1 MRKRT
6 KNKKEY
12 QLLTILRAIAFF
24 AIALFHSYSHFLPGG
39 YLAVII
45 FLLLSGFLSQ
55 RSSYRKK
62 YDLKSFIN
70 KFINLMA
77 PVYFVMA
84 ISMVFALFFAREI
97 FDDSV
102 KSLIPVALN
111 FENISRIL
119 QGDDYFSQLGN
130 FNIFLHLWYISLYM
144 QFIGIFYLLKGI
156 FKKIK
161 NENFKAIFYL
171 VLALISFYLI
181 LHFGKTSKDIT
192 RIYYG
197 IDTRFSAFALGV
209 SFFILGKKIRLKIL
223 KNKLGYQ
230 ISILILALLTIIP
243 FFVIDG
249 KNISSYKVFFIAYS
263 FIIALLVLCL
273 YNYEDLFLKNKKST
287 NVIEKIL
294 IYIGDRSYY
303 FYLWQYVVQI
313 FFTYFQPRILSNVF
327 LNILIQLIVIILLG
341 EFTYQLFKNKS
352 LKINLLLASIIG
364 IVALNVISLAIGNA
378 KKEEIANLK
387 KEMEANQD
395 IIEQKNKEIIEKNK
409 KKELDKKKQEEKEKK
424 EDSVKE
430 IEKNQNELE
439 DEKETEIDKIP
450 QTKKL
455 EDNFKPKDYN
465 DFDFT
470 ENELNYLKE
479 LNISAIGDSVIIN
492 ADSYIRKFVPN
503 FYLDGEVGRDMVS
516 APEVLRN
523 VKANAGLGDLVVVAL
538 GSNGSANENDLKDV
552 MEIVDGRDV
561 YFVNTSHTQSY
572 MDYVNKSL
580 KEFTDKN
587 QKAHLVDW
595 REYVKDRPDLLA
607 PDRTHPN
614 VPGSDGYAKLILRK
628 ILNVNKVSP

>member
-55 RSSYRKK
+55 RGSYRKK

-70 KFINLMA
+70 KLINLMA

-84 ISMVFALFFAREI
+84 ISMIFALFFAREI

-102 KSLIPVALN
+102 KSLVPVALN

-144 QFIGIFYLLKGI
+144 QFIAIFYLLEGF

-161 NENFKAIFYL
+161 NENFKGIFYL
-171 VLALISFYLI
+171 ILALISFYLI

-209 SFFILGKKIRLKIL
+209 SFFVLGKKIRLKIL
-223 KNKLGYQ
+223 KNKLQYQ
-230 ISILILALLTIIP
+230 VCLLILALLTIFP

-249 KNISSYKVFFIAYS
+249 KNISSYKIFFIGYS
-263 FIIALLVLCL
+263 LIIALLVLCL
-273 YNYEDLFLKNKKST
+273 YNYEDLYLQNKKTT
-287 NVIEKIL
+287 NPIEKIL

-303 FYLWQYVVQI
+303 FYLWQYVIQI
-313 FFTYFQPRILSNVF
+313 FFTYFQVKVLSIVF
-327 LNILIQLIVIILLG
+327 LNMLIQLVIIILLG
-341 EFTYQLFKNKS
+341 EFTYQLFKNKN
-352 LKINLLLASIIG
+352 LKLNLLLLSIISL
-364 IVALNVISLAIGNA
+364 IALNVVSLAIGNA

-409 KKELDKKKQEEKEKK
+409 KKELDKKKQEEKENK
-424 EDSVKE
+424 EDLSD
-430 IEKNQNELE
+430 IIANNQNKLE
-439 DEKETEIDKIP
+439 NEIDEMP
-450 QTKKL
+450 ETKRL

-470 ENELNYLKE
+470 ENELDYLKE

-516 APEVLRN
+516 APEVLRK

-552 MEIVDGRDV
+552 MEVADGRDV

-595 REYVKDRPDLLA
+595 RQYVKDRPDLLA

>member
-55 RSSYRKK
+55 RGSYRKK

-84 ISMVFALFFAREI
+84 ISMIFALFFAREI

-102 KSLIPVALN
+102 KSLMPVALN

-144 QFIGIFYLLKGI
+144 QFIAIFYLLEGF

-161 NENFKAIFYL
+161 NENFKGIFYL
-171 VLALISFYLI
+171 LLALISFYLI

-223 KNKLGYQ
+223 KNKLQYQ
-230 ISILILALLTIIP
+230 VCLIILALLTIIP

-249 KNISSYKVFFIAYS
+249 KNISSYKIFFIGYS
-263 FIIALLVLCL
+263 LIIALLVLCL
-273 YNYEDLFLKNKKST
+273 YNYEDLYLQSKKST
-287 NVIEKIL
+287 NPIEKIL

-313 FFTYFQPRILSNVF
+313 FFTYFQAKVLSIVF
-327 LNILIQLIVIILLG
+327 LNMLIQLVIIILLG
-341 EFTYQLFKNKS
+341 EFTYQLFKNKN
-352 LKINLLLASIIG
+352 LKLNLLLLSIISL
-364 IVALNVISLAIGNA
+364 IALNVVSLAIGNE

-395 IIEQKNKEIIEKNK
+395 IIEQRNKELIEKNK
-409 KKELDKKKQEEKEKK
+409 KKELDKKKQEEKENK
-424 EDSVKE
+424 EDSPE
-430 IEKNQNELE
+430 NIANNQNDLE
-439 DEKETEIDKIP
+439 NEIDQIP
-450 QTKKL
+450 ETKRL

-470 ENELNYLKE
+470 EKELNYLKE

-492 ADSYIRKFVPN
+492 ADSYIRKFTPN

-516 APEVLRN
+516 AAEVLRK

-538 GSNGSANENDLKDV
+538 GSNGSANENDLKAV
-552 MEIVDGRDV
+552 MEVADGRDV

-572 MDYVNKSL
+572 MDYVNQSL

>member
-12 QLLTILRAIAFF
+12 QLLTVLRAIAFF

-55 RSSYRKK
+55 RGSYRKI

-70 KFINLMA
+70 KLINLMT

-84 ISMVFALFFAREI
+84 ISMIFALFFAREI

-102 KSLIPVALN
+102 KSLVPVALN

-144 QFIGIFYLLKGI
+144 QFIAIFYLLEGF

-161 NENFKAIFYL
+161 NENFKGIFYL
-171 VLALISFYLI
+171 LLALISFYLI
-181 LHFGKTSKDIT
+181 LHFGITSKDIT

-223 KNKLGYQ
+223 KNKLQYQ
-230 ISILILALLTIIP
+230 VCLIILSLLTIIP

-249 KNISSYKVFFIAYS
+249 KNISSYKIFFIGYS
-263 FIIALLVLCL
+263 LIIALLVLCL
-273 YNYEDLFLKNKKST
+273 YNYEDLYLQNKKTT
-287 NVIEKIL
+287 NLIEKIL

-313 FFTYFQPRILSNVF
+313 FFTYFQVKVLSIVF
-327 LNILIQLIVIILLG
+327 LNILIQLVIIILLG
-341 EFTYQLFKNKS
+341 EFTYQLFKNKN
-352 LKINLLLASIIG
+352 LKINLLLISIIS
-364 IVALNVISLAIGNA
+364 IIALNVVSLAIGNE

-395 IIEQKNKEIIEKNK
+395 IIEQRNKEIIKKNK
-409 KKELDKKKQEEKEKK
+409 KKELDKKKQEGKENK
-424 EDSVKE
+424 EDSPE
-430 IEKNQNELE
+430 TIANNQNDLE
-439 DEKETEIDKIP
+439 NEIDEIP
-450 QTKKL
+450 ETKRL

-470 ENELNYLKE
+470 EKELNYLKE

-492 ADSYIRKFVPN
+492 ADSYIRKFTPN

-516 APEVLRN
+516 AAEVLRK

-538 GSNGSANENDLKDV
+538 GSNGSANENDLKAV
-552 MEIVDGRDV
+552 MEVADGRDV

-572 MDYVNKSL
+572 MDYVNQSL

>member
-55 RSSYRKK
+55 RGSYRKK
-62 YDLKSFIN
+62 YDLKSFLN
-70 KFINLMA
+70 KLINLMA

-84 ISMVFALFFAREI
+84 ISMIFALFFAREI

-102 KSLIPVALN
+102 KSLVPVALN

-144 QFIGIFYLLKGI
+144 QFIAIFYLVEGF

-161 NENFKAIFYL
+161 NENFKEIFYL
-171 VLALISFYLI
+171 ALALISFYLI

-209 SFFILGKKIRLKIL
+209 SCFILGKKIRLKIL
-223 KNKLGYQ
+223 KNKLQYQ
-230 ISILILALLTIIP
+230 VCLIILALLTIIP

-249 KNISSYKVFFIAYS
+249 KNISSYKIFFIGYS
-263 FIIALLVLCL
+263 LIIALLVLCL
-273 YNYEDLFLKNKKST
+273 YNYEDLYLQNKKST
-287 NVIEKIL
+287 NPIEKTL

-313 FFTYFQPRILSNVF
+313 FFTYFQVKVLSIVF
-327 LNILIQLIVIILLG
+327 LNMLIQLVIIILLG
-341 EFTYQLFKNKS
+341 EFTYQLFKNKN
-352 LKINLLLASIIG
+352 LKLNLLLLSIISL
-364 IVALNVISLAIGNA
+364 IALNVVSLAIGNE

-395 IIEQKNKEIIEKNK
+395 IIEQKNKELIEKNK
-409 KKELDKKKQEEKEKK
+409 KKELDKKNQEEKENK
-424 EDSVKE
+424 EDSSE
-430 IEKNQNELE
+430 IIANNQNDLE
-439 DEKETEIDKIP
+439 NEIDEIP
-450 QTKKL
+450 ETKRL

-516 APEVLRN
+516 AAEVLRK

-538 GSNGSANENDLKDV
+538 GSNGSANENDLKNV
-552 MEIVDGRDV
+552 MEVADGRDV

>member
-55 RSSYRKK
+55 KGSYRKK
-62 YDLKSFIN
+62 YDLKSFLN
-70 KFINLMA
+70 KLINLMA

-84 ISMVFALFFAREI
+84 ISMIFALFFAREI

-144 QFIGIFYLLKGI
+144 QFIAIFYLLEGF

-161 NENFKAIFYL
+161 NENFKGIFYL
-171 VLALISFYLI
+171 LLALISFYLI

-209 SFFILGKKIRLKIL
+209 SFFILGKKIRLKVL
-223 KNKLGYQ
+223 KSKLQYQ
-230 ISILILALLTIIP
+230 VCLIILALLTIIP

-249 KNISSYKVFFIAYS
+249 KNISSYKIFFIGYS
-263 FIIALLVLCL
+263 LIIALLVLCL
-273 YNYEDLFLKNKKST
+273 YNYEDLYLQNKNST
-287 NVIEKIL
+287 NFVEKVL
-294 IYIGDRSYY
+294 IYLGDRSYY

-313 FFTYFQPRILSNVF
+313 FFTYFQVKVLSIVF
-327 LNILIQLIVIILLG
+327 LNMLIQLVIIILLG
-341 EFTYQLFKNKS
+341 EFTYQLFKNKN
-352 LKINLLLASIIG
+352 LKLNLLLLSIISL
-364 IVALNVISLAIGNA
+364 IAINVVSLAIGNA

-409 KKELDKKKQEEKEKK
+409 KKELDKKKQEEKENK
-424 EDSVKE
+424 EDSSE
-430 IEKNQNELE
+430 IIANNQNDLE
-439 DEKETEIDKIP
+439 NEIDEIP
-450 QTKKL
+450 ETKRL

-465 DFDFT
+465 DFEFT

-492 ADSYIRKFVPN
+492 ADSYIRKFTPN

-516 APEVLRN
+516 AAEVLRS

-538 GSNGSANENDLKDV
+538 GSNGSANENDLKNV
-552 MEIVDGRDV
+552 MEVADGRDV

>member
-55 RSSYRKK
+55 RGSYRKK
-62 YDLKSFIN
+62 YDLKSFLN
-70 KFINLMA
+70 KLINLMA
-77 PVYFVMA
+77 PVYFVIA
-84 ISMVFALFFAREI
+84 ISMIFALFFAREI

-102 KSLIPVALN
+102 KSLMPVALN

-144 QFIGIFYLLKGI
+144 QFIAIFYLLEGF

-161 NENFKAIFYL
+161 NENFKGIFYL
-171 VLALISFYLI
+171 LLALISFYLI

-197 IDTRFSAFALGV
+197 IDTRFSAFTLGV

-223 KNKLGYQ
+223 KNKLQYQ
-230 ISILILALLTIIP
+230 VCLIILTLLTIIP

-249 KNISSYKVFFIAYS
+249 KNISSYKIFFIGYS
-263 FIIALLVLCL
+263 LIIALLVLCL
-273 YNYEDLFLKNKKST
+273 YNYEDLYLENKKTT
-287 NVIEKIL
+287 NPIEKIL

-313 FFTYFQPRILSNVF
+313 FFTYFQVKVLSIVF
-327 LNILIQLIVIILLG
+327 LNMLIQLVIIILLG
-341 EFTYQLFKNKS
+341 EFTYQLFKNKN
-352 LKINLLLASIIG
+352 LKFNLLLLSIIS
-364 IVALNVISLAIGNA
+364 IIALNVVSLAIGNA

-395 IIEQKNKEIIEKNK
+395 IIEQRNKEIIEKNK
-409 KKELDKKKQEEKEKK
+409 KKELDKKKQEEKENK
-424 EDSVKE
+424 EDSSE
-430 IEKNQNELE
+430 IIANNQNDLE
-439 DEKETEIDKIP
+439 NEIDQIP
-450 QTKKL
+450 ETKRL

-492 ADSYIRKFVPN
+492 ADSYIRKFTPN

-516 APEVLRN
+516 AAEVLRK

-538 GSNGSANENDLKDV
+538 GSNGSANENDLKNV
-552 MEIVDGRDV
+552 MEVADGRDV

-628 ILNVNKVSP
+628 ILNVNKVIP

>member
-55 RSSYRKK
+55 RGSYRKK
-62 YDLKSFIN
+62 YDLKSFLN
-70 KFINLMA
+70 KLINLMA

-84 ISMVFALFFAREI
+84 ISMIFALFFAREI

-102 KSLIPVALN
+102 KSLMPVALN

-144 QFIGIFYLLKGI
+144 QFIAIFYLVEGF

-161 NENFKAIFYL
+161 NENFKEIFYL
-171 VLALISFYLI
+171 ALALISFYLI

-223 KNKLGYQ
+223 KNKLQYQ
-230 ISILILALLTIIP
+230 VCLIILALLTIIP

-249 KNISSYKVFFIAYS
+249 KNISSYKIFFIGYS
-263 FIIALLVLCL
+263 LVIALLVLCL
-273 YNYEDLFLKNKKST
+273 YNYEDLYLQNKKST
-287 NVIEKIL
+287 NPIEKIL

-313 FFTYFQPRILSNVF
+313 FFTYFQVKVLSIVF

-341 EFTYQLFKNKS
+341 EFTYQLFKNKN
-352 LKINLLLASIIG
+352 LKLNLLLLSIISL
-364 IVALNVISLAIGNA
+364 IALNVVSLAIGNE

-395 IIEQKNKEIIEKNK
+395 IIEQRNKEIIEKNK
-409 KKELDKKKQEEKEKK
+409 KKELDKKKQEEKENK
-424 EDSVKE
+424 EDSSD
-430 IEKNQNELE
+430 IIANNQNDLE
-439 DEKETEIDKIP
+439 NEIDEIP
-450 QTKKL
+450 ETKRL

-465 DFDFT
+465 DFEFT
-470 ENELNYLKE
+470 DNELNYLKE

-492 ADSYIRKFVPN
+492 ADSYIRKFTPN

-516 APEVLRN
+516 AAEVLRN

-552 MEIVDGRDV
+552 MEVADGRDV

-572 MDYVNKSL
+572 MDYVNRSL

>member
-55 RSSYRKK
+55 RASYRKK
-62 YDLKSFIN
+62 YDLKSFLN
-70 KFINLMA
+70 KLINLMA

-84 ISMVFALFFAREI
+84 ISMILALFFAREI

-144 QFIGIFYLLKGI
+144 QFIAIFYLLEGF

-161 NENFKAIFYL
+161 NENFKGIFYL
-171 VLALISFYLI
+171 LLALLSFYLI
-181 LHFGKTSKDIT
+181 LAFGKTSKDIT

-223 KNKLGYQ
+223 KNKLRYQ
-230 ISILILALLTIIP
+230 VCLIFLALLTIIP

-249 KNISSYKVFFIAYS
+249 KNISSYKIFFIGYS
-263 FIIALLVLCL
+263 LIIALLVLCL
-273 YNYEDLFLKNKKST
+273 YNYEDLYLQNKNST
-287 NVIEKIL
+287 NFVEKVL
-294 IYIGDRSYY
+294 IYLGDRSYY

-313 FFTYFQPRILSNVF
+313 FFTYFQVSILSNVF
-327 LNILIQLIVIILLG
+327 LNMLIQLAIIILLG
-341 EFTYQLFKNKS
+341 EFTYQLFKNKN
-352 LKINLLLASIIG
+352 LKLNLLLLSIIS
-364 IVALNVISLAIGNA
+364 IIALNIVSLAIGNA

-395 IIEQKNKEIIEKNK
+395 IIEQRNKEIIEKNK
-409 KKELDKKKQEEKEKK
+409 KKELDKKKQEEKENK
-424 EDSVKE
+424 EDSSE
-430 IEKNQNELE
+430 IIANNQNDLE
-439 DEKETEIDKIP
+439 NEIDEIP
-450 QTKKL
+450 ETKRL

-492 ADSYIRKFVPN
+492 ADSYIRKFTPN

-516 APEVLRN
+516 AAEVLRK

-538 GSNGSANENDLKDV
+538 GSNGSANENDLKNV
-552 MEIVDGRDV
+552 MEVADGLDV

>member
-12 QLLTILRAIAFF
+12 QLLTVLRAIAFF

-55 RSSYRKK
+55 RGSYRKK
-62 YDLKSFIN
+62 YDLKSFLN
-70 KFINLMA
+70 KLINLMA

-84 ISMVFALFFAREI
+84 ISMIFALFFAREI

-102 KSLIPVALN
+102 KSLMPVALN

-144 QFIGIFYLLKGI
+144 QFIAIFYLLEGFFKKIKNDNFKGIFYLL
-156 FKKIK
+156 
-161 NENFKAIFYL
+161 
-171 VLALISFYLI
+171 LALISFYLI
-181 LHFGKTSKDIT
+181 LHFGITSKDIT

-223 KNKLGYQ
+223 KNKLQYQ
-230 ISILILALLTIIP
+230 VCLIILALLTIIP

-249 KNISSYKVFFIAYS
+249 KNISSYKIFFIGYS
-263 FIIALLVLCL
+263 LIIALLVLCL
-273 YNYEDLFLKNKKST
+273 YNYEDLYLQNKKST
-287 NVIEKIL
+287 NFVEKVL
-294 IYIGDRSYY
+294 IYLGDRSYY

-313 FFTYFQPRILSNVF
+313 FFTYFQVKVLSIVF
-327 LNILIQLIVIILLG
+327 LNMLIQLVIIILLG
-341 EFTYQLFKNKS
+341 EFTYQLFKNKN
-352 LKINLLLASIIG
+352 LKINLLLISIISL
-364 IVALNVISLAIGNA
+364 IALNVVSLAIGNE

-395 IIEQKNKEIIEKNK
+395 IIEQRNKEIIEKNK
-409 KKELDKKKQEEKEKK
+409 KKELDKKKQEEKENK
-424 EDSVKE
+424 EDSPE
-430 IEKNQNELE
+430 NIANNQNDLE
-439 DEKETEIDKIP
+439 NEIDQIP
-450 QTKKL
+450 ETKRL

-492 ADSYIRKFVPN
+492 ADSYIRKFTPN

-516 APEVLRN
+516 APEVLRK

-538 GSNGSANENDLKDV
+538 GSNGSANENDLKAV
-552 MEIVDGRDV
+552 MEVADGRDV

>member
-55 RSSYRKK
+55 RVSYRKK
-62 YDLKSFIN
+62 YDLKSFLN
-70 KFINLMA
+70 KLINLMA

-84 ISMVFALFFAREI
+84 ISMIFALIFAREI

-102 KSLIPVALN
+102 KSLMPVALN

-144 QFIGIFYLLKGI
+144 QFIAIFYLLEGFFKKIKNDNFKGIFYLL
-156 FKKIK
+156 
-161 NENFKAIFYL
+161 
-171 VLALISFYLI
+171 LALISFYLI
-181 LHFGKTSKDIT
+181 LHFGITSKDIT

-223 KNKLGYQ
+223 KNKLQYQ
-230 ISILILALLTIIP
+230 VCLIILALLTIIP

-249 KNISSYKVFFIAYS
+249 KNISSYKIFFIGYS
-263 FIIALLVLCL
+263 LIIALLVLCL
-273 YNYEDLFLKNKKST
+273 YNYEDLYLKNKKTT
-287 NVIEKIL
+287 NLIEKIL

-313 FFTYFQPRILSNVF
+313 FFTYFQVKVLSIVF
-327 LNILIQLIVIILLG
+327 LNILIQLVIIILLG
-341 EFTYQLFKNKS
+341 EFTYQLFKNKN
-352 LKINLLLASIIG
+352 LKINLLLISIIS
-364 IVALNVISLAIGNA
+364 IIALNVVSLAIGNE

-395 IIEQKNKEIIEKNK
+395 IIEQRNKEIIKKNK
-409 KKELDKKKQEEKEKK
+409 KKELARKNQDEKENK
-424 EDSVKE
+424 EDSSE
-430 IEKNQNELE
+430 TIANNQNDLE
-439 DEKETEIDKIP
+439 NEIDEIP
-450 QTKKL
+450 ETKRL

-470 ENELNYLKE
+470 EKELNYLKE

-492 ADSYIRKFVPN
+492 ADSYIRKFTPN

-516 APEVLRN
+516 AAEVLRK

-538 GSNGSANENDLKDV
+538 GSNGSANENDLKAV
-552 MEIVDGRDV
+552 MEVADGRDV

-572 MDYVNKSL
+572 MDYVNQSL
-580 KEFTDKN
+580 KEFTNKN

>member
-55 RSSYRKK
+55 RGFYRKK
-62 YDLKSFIN
+62 YDLKSFLN
-70 KFINLMA
+70 KLINLMA

-84 ISMVFALFFAREI
+84 ISMIFALFFAREI

-102 KSLIPVALN
+102 KSLMPVALN

-144 QFIGIFYLLKGI
+144 QFIGIFYLLEGL

-161 NENFKAIFYL
+161 NENFKGIFYL
-171 VLALISFYLI
+171 LLALISFYLI

-209 SFFILGKKIRLKIL
+209 GFFILGKKIRLKKL
-223 KNKLGYQ
+223 KNKLQYQ
-230 ISILILALLTIIP
+230 VCLIILALLTIIP

-249 KNISSYKVFFIAYS
+249 KNISSYKIFFIGYS
-263 FIIALLVLCL
+263 LIIALLVLCL
-273 YNYEDLFLKNKKST
+273 YNYEDLYLQNKKTT
-287 NVIEKIL
+287 NPIEKIL

-313 FFTYFQPRILSNVF
+313 FFTYFQAKVLSIVF
-327 LNILIQLIVIILLG
+327 LNVLIQLVIIILLG
-341 EFTYQLFKNKS
+341 EFTYQLFKNKN
-352 LKINLLLASIIG
+352 LKLNLLLLSIISL
-364 IVALNVISLAIGNA
+364 IVLNVVSLAIGNA

-395 IIEQKNKEIIEKNK
+395 IIEQRNKEIIEKNK
-409 KKELDKKKQEEKEKK
+409 KKELARKNQEEKENK
-424 EDSVKE
+424 EDSSE
-430 IEKNQNELE
+430 IIANNQNDLE
-439 DEKETEIDKIP
+439 NEIDEIP
-450 QTKKL
+450 ETKRL

-492 ADSYIRKFVPN
+492 ADSYIRKFTPS

-516 APEVLRN
+516 APEVLRK

-552 MEIVDGRDV
+552 MEVAEGRDV

>member
-12 QLLTILRAIAFF
+12 QLLTVLRAIAFF

-55 RSSYRKK
+55 RASYRKK

-70 KFINLMA
+70 KLINLMA

-84 ISMVFALFFAREI
+84 ISMIFALFFAREI

-102 KSLIPVALN
+102 KSLMPVALN

-144 QFIGIFYLLKGI
+144 QFIVIFYLLEGF

-161 NENFKAIFYL
+161 NENFKEIFYL
-171 VLALISFYLI
+171 LLALISFYLI

-223 KNKLGYQ
+223 KNKLQYQ
-230 ISILILALLTIIP
+230 VCLIILALLTIIP

-249 KNISSYKVFFIAYS
+249 KNISSYKIFFIGYS
-263 FIIALLVLCL
+263 LIIALLVLCL
-273 YNYEDLFLKNKKST
+273 YNYEDLYLQNKKST
-287 NVIEKIL
+287 NPIEKTL

-313 FFTYFQPRILSNVF
+313 FFTYFQVKVLSIVF
-327 LNILIQLIVIILLG
+327 LNMLIQLVIIILLG
-341 EFTYQLFKNKS
+341 EFTYQLFKNKN
-352 LKINLLLASIIG
+352 LKLNLLLLSIISL
-364 IVALNVISLAIGNA
+364 IALNVVSLAIGNE

-395 IIEQKNKEIIEKNK
+395 IIEQKNKELIEKNK
-409 KKELDKKKQEEKEKK
+409 KKELDKKNQEEKENK
-424 EDSVKE
+424 EDSSE
-430 IEKNQNELE
+430 IIANNQNDLE
-439 DEKETEIDKIP
+439 NEIDEIP
-450 QTKKL
+450 ETKRL

-516 APEVLRN
+516 AAEVLRK

-538 GSNGSANENDLKDV
+538 GSNGSANENDLKNV
-552 MEIVDGRDV
+552 MEVADGRDV

>member
-55 RSSYRKK
+55 KGSYRKK
-62 YDLKSFIN
+62 YDFKSFLN
-70 KFINLMA
+70 KLINLMA

-84 ISMVFALFFAREI
+84 ISMIFALFFAREI

-102 KSLIPVALN
+102 KSLMPVALN

-144 QFIGIFYLLKGI
+144 QFIAIFYLVEGL

-161 NENFKAIFYL
+161 NENFKGIFYL

-197 IDTRFSAFALGV
+197 IDTRFSAFTLGV

-223 KNKLGYQ
+223 KNKLQYQ
-230 ISILILALLTIIP
+230 VFLIILALLTIIP

-249 KNISSYKVFFIAYS
+249 KNISSYKMFFIGYS
-263 FIIALLVLCL
+263 LLIALLVLCL
-273 YNYEDLFLKNKKST
+273 YNYEDLYLQNKKTT
-287 NVIEKIL
+287 NPIEKIL

-313 FFTYFQPRILSNVF
+313 FFTYFQAKVLSIVF
-327 LNILIQLIVIILLG
+327 LNMLIQLVIIILLG

-352 LKINLLLASIIG
+352 LKLNLLLLSIIS
-364 IVALNVISLAIGNA
+364 IIALNVVSLAIGNE

-395 IIEQKNKEIIEKNK
+395 IIEQKNKELIEKNK
-409 KKELDKKKQEEKEKK
+409 KKELDKKKQEEKKHK
-424 EDSVKE
+424 EDSSE
-430 IEKNQNELE
+430 IIANNQNDLE
-439 DEKETEIDKIP
+439 NEIDQIP
-450 QTKKL
+450 ETKRL

-492 ADSYIRKFVPN
+492 ADSYIRKFTPN

-516 APEVLRN
+516 AAEVLRN

-538 GSNGSANENDLKDV
+538 GSNGSANENDIKDV
-552 MEIVDGRDV
+552 MEVADGRDV